1 MSISITDFFKPVQT
15 KGELNE
21 NAQQK
26 IEFLI
31 QLAKAFSQMTYQ
43 SLYIVDYSKRS
54 FIYVSDNPI
63 FLCGTK
69 PEQVLKEGYM
79 FYLRNI
85 PEKDLEMLLQI
96 NKAGFAFFNQLPKEE
111 RFNYFISYDFHL
123 KQPKGDLM
131 LINHKLKPLLLD
143 QHGNPWIALCL
154 VSISSNNKAGNIKF
168 KNSEL
173 NKSYEFNIE
182 TNEWYEMETIALN
195 NREKNILM
203 LSAQGLTMEQI
214 ASRLFL
220 SADTIKFHKKNIFRK
235 LNVKN
240 ITEAIA
246 AAMELALI

>member
-1 MSISITDFFKPVQT
+1 MSISINDFFKPIQT
-15 KGELNE
+15 TGELDE

-31 QLAKAFSQMTYQ
+31 QLARAFSQMTYQ
-43 SLYIVDYSKRS
+43 SLYIVDYSKKG

-63 FLCGTK
+63 FLCGTR
-69 PEQVLKEGYM
+69 PEQVLREGYM
-79 FYLRNI
+79 FYLKNV

-96 NKAGFAFFNQLPKEE
+96 NTAGFAFFNQLTKED
-111 RFNYFISYDFHL
+111 RSNYFISYDFHL
-123 KQPKGDLM
+123 KQQKGDLM

-143 QHGNPWIALCL
+143 HHGNPWIALCL
-154 VSISSNNKAGNIKF
+154 VSISSNKKAGNIRF

-182 TNEWYEMETIALN
+182 ANEWHEVKMISLN

-203 LSAQGLTMEQI
+203 LSAQGLTMEEI
-214 ASRLFL
+214 ASQLFL

-235 LNVKN
+235 LNAKN

-246 AAMELALI
+246 AAMEHALI